1 MDHCGPSESCLSYWT
16 NTDFLINNNSIG
28 GLICGRM
35 HYTWQ
40 TWNQNFSANCF
51 YFSNM
56 DSQGGYEI
64 GISVLIVSSSVTW
77 TAKEVMT
84 SELQCFMFLLD
95 VLSFCCVYSTTES
108 TDMEVVEAE
117 LCIYCS
123 EISLFSVQE
132 AILCCC
138 EGHITK
144 IFTIVNTTQQQRPMQ
159 WRYIHVIIIRLVW
172 CASLSYFNS
181 FNKSQQKC
189 ILTV

>member
-1 MDHCGPSESCLSYWT
+1 
-16 NTDFLINNNSIG
+16 
-28 GLICGRM
+28 
-35 HYTWQ
+35 
-40 TWNQNFSANCF
+40 
-51 YFSNM
+51 M

-64 GISVLIVSSSVTW
+64 RISVLIVSSSVTW

-132 AILCCC
+132 ATLCCC

-144 IFTIVNTTQQQRPMQ
+144 MKIYHSKYYAETETNAVALYSRNYYTTGLMC
-159 WRYIHVIIIRLVW
+159 IIKLFQF
-172 CASLSYFNS
+172 L
-181 FNKSQQKC
+181 
-189 ILTV
+189 